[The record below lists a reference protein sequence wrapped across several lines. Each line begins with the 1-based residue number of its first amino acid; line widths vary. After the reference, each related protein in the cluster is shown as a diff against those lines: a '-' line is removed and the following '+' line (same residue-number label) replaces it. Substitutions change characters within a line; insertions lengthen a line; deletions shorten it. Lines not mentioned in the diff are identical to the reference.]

1 MLAARG
7 REFGLPPPHSLVE
20 IELLILCEKILSS
33 IPSARSECGNGNVL
47 QAGDALWSLSLSHDS
62 PWAVAFEMTAQ
73 FGRGG
78 RLWRPLGAGPGGG
91 GSWKPPKPSRDTRGF
106 SRMTLS
112 SHRLKASSSFFTAKA
127 GQHPF
132 LRPRDVGTT
141 PAGQPGGSVLLR
153 APPMYTAGSCYDN
166 CMGLAW
172 CWKR

>member
-20 IELLILCEKILSS
+20 IELLILHEKILSS

-112 SHRLKASSSFFTAKA
+112 SHRLKASSSFFIRQGRPALILASEGRRHDPGRTARGVRIVA
-127 GQHPF
+127 G
-132 LRPRDVGTT
+132 T
-141 PAGQPGGSVLLR
+141 PHAHGCQML
-153 APPMYTAGSCYDN
+153 
-166 CMGLAW
+166 
-172 CWKR
+172 

>member
-20 IELLILCEKILSS
+20 IELLILHEKILSS

-112 SHRLKASSSFFTAKA
+112 SHRLKASSSFFTVKA
-127 GQHPF
+127 GRRSSWVRGTSARPRQAASGPLYAGRPF
-132 LRPRDVGTT
+132 LHDW
-141 PAGQPGGSVLLR
+141 ALL
-153 APPMYTAGSCYDN
+153 
-166 CMGLAW
+166 
-172 CWKR
+172 